1 MFFNHHTYIL
11 GIKNFVIKF
20 KFSILRFA
28 LKNDL
33 PLLEY
38 CTLPRTG
45 ALEVIMQVIG
55 PEKKDMDKQKS
66 LEGNNSKTK
75 AESSENE
82 INETQTKLNS
92 TNIVGT
98 ETGTSSS
105 QDSQEI
111 VTNNNQTKWNTQ
123 QYFR

>member
-1 MFFNHHTYIL
+1 M
-11 GIKNFVIKF
+11 
-20 KFSILRFA
+20 
-28 LKNDL
+28 
-33 PLLEY
+33 
-38 CTLPRTG
+38 PRTG

-55 PEKKDMDKQKS
+55 PEQKDMDKQKS
-66 LEGNNSKTK
+66 LEGNHSKTK

-92 TNIVGT
+92 TNKVGT